1 MTTLTKEQIN
11 EIADQLDF
19 GFRCFWHRYNHD
31 LVFIPDTIRNPGME
45 TEFFEEEIEKIDND
59 CNNYVEI
66 QPLDS
71 SDSFEIMADFAY
83 QLRDNIQLTS
93 ELTSALARRKPFREF
108 KFVIDNSGEYR
119 QKWFDYKN
127 QRLREW
133 VEEKFKEATRN

>member
-11 EIADQLDF
+11 EIADQLDL